1 MVIHLYGESG
11 TFIRVTIS
19 NFNENIMNKFYEHKN
34 ICICIPFISYGY
46 VKYKFYKHKIII
58 RNLVKLK
65 FNNNL
70 GKKSVDYTIYKKIQ

>member
-1 MVIHLYGESG
+1 MARVEHLFGLLLVI
-11 TFIRVTIS
+11 
-19 NFNENIMNKFYEHKN
+19 FNENIMNKFYEHKN
-34 ICICIPFISYGY
+34 ICIYLLPFISYGY

-70 GKKSVDYTIYKKIQ
+70 GKKSEDCTIYKKIQ